1 MHIDKPVDSNDPGAV
16 LGLLL
21 AHNKS
26 RWLRFTLAILKNE
39 ADAEDALQEAVCR
52 VLARNLPWLSHD
64 EARMYLGR
72 AIGNTAL
79 EFYNSRKR
87 ERLRQMPVCEDIL
100 IASRAQNQHAC
111 MEESET
117 SKEEEYLL
125 RRIHDLFALL
135 PSKQQ
140 EALRITILESRG
152 LSIREAAIAYGIP
165 YSTLRHRS
173 KKGLKQLR
181 RFLERER
188 KCFRSQK
195 SEKVTISD

>member
-1 MHIDKPVDSNDPGAV
+1 MHIDKPVDSKDSGAV
-16 LGLLL
+16 LGFVLDR
-21 AHNKS
+21 NKS
-26 RWLRFTLAILKNE
+26 RWFRFSLAILKNE
-39 ADAEDALQEAVCR
+39 QDAEDALQEAVCR
-52 VLARNLPWLSHD
+52 VLARNIPLLSHD

-87 ERLRQMPVCEDIL
+87 ERLRQIPVYEDIL
-100 IASRAQNQHAC
+100 IASHTQNQHAC
-111 MEESET
+111 MEESEI
-117 SKEEEYLL
+117 SKEEEYML
-125 RRIHDLFALL
+125 RRIHDLLALL

-152 LSIREAAIAYGIP
+152 LSIREAAIACGIP

-181 RFLERER
+181 RYLEREI
-188 KCFRSQK
+188 KCFRNQERK
-195 SEKVTISD
+195 N